1 MKTAGLLS
9 GILVFTMFSVLR
21 GQDIIRGTYTYTWGD
36 SESLVEARK
45 TCKDL
50 ALREAIES
58 YYIFILSSTEVEN
71 YQLKDD
77 LIQTVAAGYARDISI
92 IEQKEEGRTLTVTV
106 EALVDPEE
114 IQQLVNRQIREMGR
128 QTEELSG
135 ETGENQPEEAPDSAA
150 ESRLF
155 DRAVEFER
163 RLQRI
168 NGFRENRQYQA
179 GLIHLEDLKATF
191 GSFVLSDE
199 RSPESIFF
207 RVIQGYVDC
216 LKELM
221 EFQLAISNPP
231 VAASRTPGRGL
242 NRSGVELRKRLA
254 VLEKYEPKKPER
266 RRLQE
271 LWVRRSHELLN
282 EIREQ
287 NLRIRRR

>member
-1 MKTAGLLS
+1 MKKAGLLS
-9 GILVFTMFSVLR
+9 GILVFAMFSVLW

-45 TCKDL
+45 ICKDL

-77 LIQTVAAGYARDISI
+77 LIQTVAAGYARNISI

-128 QTEELSG
+128 QTEESSE
-135 ETGENQPEEAPDSAA
+135 ETGEDQPEEAPDSAA

-191 GSFVLSDE
+191 GSIALSDD
-199 RSPESIFF
+199 RSPGSIFF

-221 EFQLAISNPP
+221 EFQLSISKPP
-231 VAASRTPGRGL
+231 VAAPRTPGRGL
-242 NRSGVELRKRLA
+242 TRSGVELRKRLA
-254 VLEKYEPKKPER
+254 VLEKYKPKKPER